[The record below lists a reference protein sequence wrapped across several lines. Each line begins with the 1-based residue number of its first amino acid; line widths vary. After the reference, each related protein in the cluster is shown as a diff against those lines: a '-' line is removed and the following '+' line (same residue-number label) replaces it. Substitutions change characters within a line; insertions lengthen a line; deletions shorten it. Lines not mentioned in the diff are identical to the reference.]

1 MLQSTL
7 RVDSGSY
14 CGKGIST
21 PVTCAMILS
30 LILALIGYTVGC
42 AYALWLLVGDR
53 LGSGRPVTIPVL
65 TGFFFHTV
73 SLAAVCVVQGGW
85 PVGAP
90 AESFSFISWAV
101 VLLACLAVWRYS
113 APSLLAFALPLAAL
127 TGLLALLLAVQ
138 PEGLAGLEEVPTGPW
153 LWAHIALSLLAV
165 AALLLAALAGVAY
178 LLQERQ
184 LKSRHPGPLM
194 SRLPA
199 LEVCDR
205 LGYRSLL
212 VGFGLLT
219 AGFLMGAIGI
229 WSALGGG
236 WSWDPTRILAF
247 SAWGIYLAVLS
258 WRWAVGLRGRK
269 AAYLTIAGSLSVTA
283 ILLGVLLVSGRFHP
297 GG

>member
-1 MLQSTL
+1 
-7 RVDSGSY
+7 
-14 CGKGIST
+14 
-21 PVTCAMILS
+21 MITS
-30 LILALIGYTVGC
+30 LLLALIGYTVGST
-42 AYALWLLVGDR
+42 YSLWLLLRDR
-53 LGSGRPVTIPVL
+53 LESGLRVVL
-65 TGFFFHTV
+65 PTLAGLFFHTV
-73 SLAAVCVVQGGW
+73 SLAAVCVVHGGW

-101 VLLACLAVWRYS
+101 ALLAVLAVWRYR
-113 APSLLAFALPLAAL
+113 APALLVFTLPLTAVTA
-127 TGLLALLLAVQ
+127 LLAVLLADRGG
-138 PEGLAGLEEVPTGPW
+138 GLVALEEIPRGPW

-165 AALLLAALAGVAY
+165 AALLLAALTGVAY

-205 LGYRSLL
+205 LGHRALL
-212 VGFGLLT
+212 IGFLLLT
-219 AGFLMGAIGI
+219 AGFLMGAVGV
-229 WSALGGG
+229 WSVLESG
-236 WSWDPTRILAF
+236 WRWGPTQVLAV

-269 AAYLTIAGSLSVTA
+269 AAYLTIVGSLSVTA